1 MADDVGRSIGRS
13 TVASGAATM
22 KMIKSTSITSMNGV
36 TLISWVSAKSPSS
49 SNSLPA
55 IETAIALLR
64 RRAGA
69 AADMGAVKIARQQPR
84 RRARGTVDELK
95 VALRHPREVIVDD
108 DRGDRGDEADRGRQQ
123 RFGNAGRDNRKVR
136 GLRL

>member
-1 MADDVGRSIGRS
+1 
-13 TVASGAATM
+13 M

-64 RRAGA
+64 RARHRAA
-69 AADMGAVKIARQQPR
+69 MGAIEIAREQPR
-84 RRARGTVDELK
+84 RCARSAAHQFEI
-95 VALRHPREVIVDD
+95 ALRHPREVIVDD
-108 DRGDRGDEADRGRQQ
+108 DRGDGGDEADRGRQQ
-123 RFGNAGRDNRKVR
+123 RFGDAGSYDRQI
-136 GLRL
+136 G